1 MDFGLDAPAKKI
13 YRRHLVLNNSMP
25 QSIKR
30 SVPALLALLAGAVVI
45 LPAILLGMPKNYDL
59 ANHYKFAIPFY
70 EALRAGNLYPGWLAT
85 PNFGYG
91 DPVVRFYPP
100 ALYYLLAAGR
110 ALTGNW
116 YAGSL
121 LVVTLVSALGS
132 FAAYFWARSYVPPF
146 LAVWAGVFYALMPYR
161 LAEFY
166 QAALLAEFTAGAALL
181 FALAF
186 MKRVCD
192 QGRWRDVAGLAAAYA
207 ALILTHLPLA
217 VFGSLTLLIYAVM
230 NLTRANLK
238 PVLARL
244 ICASVLGLVASS
256 FYWVTMVGE
265 MKWIVADG
273 PNPDPMLSYRHNFIF
288 STFNPENESLWW
300 VGLLAIATIAMSI
313 PSIAAF
319 AKRESTF
326 SRQSLIPLGVLLV
339 LTIFM
344 STAIS
349 QPVWS
354 IVPYLEKT
362 QHPFRWLAVTSTIAP
377 LLLAASIPAWRAQFA
392 QRNRALALVMSGL
405 VLMAVT
411 FSFSQTVR
419 GATFL
424 SRTTFDQMIE
434 PVKEAPSI
442 VHWLPIWAEAR
453 AEGKPS
459 YEECNPLPS
468 DQHKIEI
475 AGRTVT
481 INEWSDLHRTFQ
493 VGAGAPADALV
504 HMFYYPHWIAVAN
517 GRVLTTRPD
526 AQGSL
531 LISLPPEALSVQL
544 DFREPARAH
553 VADGASVVA
562 WFLIL
567 GFIVPLSSRSR
578 K

>member
-1 MDFGLDAPAKKI
+1 M
-13 YRRHLVLNNSMP
+13 
-25 QSIKR
+25 
-30 SVPALLALLAGAVVI
+30 VPALLALLAGAVVI

-70 EALRAGNLYPGWLAT
+70 EALRQGNLYPGWLAT

-121 LVVTLVSALGS
+121 LVMTLLSALGS
-132 FAAYFWARSYVPPF
+132 FAAYFWARSYVSRPI
-146 LAVWAGVFYALMPYR
+146 AAWAGVFYALMPYR

-192 QGRWRDVAGLAAAYA
+192 QRRRRDVAGLAAAYA
-207 ALILTHLPLA
+207 ALILSHLPLA

-230 NLTRANLK
+230 NLNRAKLK

-244 ICASVLGLVASS
+244 AGASLLGLVASS
-256 FYWVTMVGE
+256 FYWVTMIAE
-265 MKWIVADG
+265 MKWSVADG
-273 PNPDPMLSYRHNFIF
+273 PNPDPMLNYRHNFVF

-300 VGLLAIATIAMSI
+300 IGLLAIATIAISL
-313 PSIAAF
+313 PAIAAF
-319 AKRESTF
+319 AKRDSRF
-326 SRQSLIPLGVLLV
+326 SRRGLAPIAVLLIV
-339 LTIFM
+339 TFLM

-349 QPVWS
+349 RPVWAV
-354 IVPYLEKT
+354 VPYLERT
-362 QHPFRWLAVTSTIAP
+362 QHPFRWLAVTSAIAP
-377 LLLAASIPAWRAQFA
+377 LLLAASIPAWRARFA
-392 QRNRALALVMSGL
+392 QHNRSLALVMTGL
-405 VLMAVT
+405 VLMSVT

-424 SRTTFDQMIE
+424 SRPTFDQLIQ

-442 VHWLPIWAEAR
+442 VHWLPVWAEAR
-453 AEGKPS
+453 AEGKQS
-459 YEECNPLPS
+459 YEECDPLPN
-468 DQHKIEI
+468 DAGRIEI

-481 INEWSDLHRTFQ
+481 ISDWTDLHRTFQ
-493 VGAGAPADALV
+493 VAAGAPGDARV
-504 HMFYYPHWIAVAN
+504 RTFYYPHWIAVAD
-517 GRVLTTRPD
+517 GRVLPTRPD
-526 AQGSL
+526 SQGSL
-531 LISLPPEALSVQL
+531 VISLPSEAVSVQL
-544 DFREPARAH
+544 DFREPVKARL
-553 VADGASVVA
+553 ADAGSGLA
-562 WFLIL
+562 WFLIFGL
-567 GFIVPLSSRSR
+567 IVPIPSRSR

>member
-1 MDFGLDAPAKKI
+1 
-13 YRRHLVLNNSMP
+13 MP
-25 QSIKR
+25 QPIKR
-30 SVPALLALLAGAVVI
+30 MIPAVLALLAGAVVI

-70 EALRAGNLYPGWLAT
+70 EALRQGNWYPGWLGT
-85 PNFGYG
+85 PNFGFG

-110 ALTGNW
+110 AVTGNW

-121 LVVTLVSALGS
+121 LVITLLSALGS
-132 FAAYFWARSYVPPF
+132 FAAYFWARSYVPRQI
-146 LAVWAGVFYALMPYR
+146 AVWAGVFYALMPYR

-166 QAALLAEFTAGAALL
+166 QAALLAEFTAGVALL

-207 ALILTHLPLA
+207 ALILSHLPLA
-217 VFGSLTLLIYAVM
+217 VFGSLTLLVYAVM

-238 PVLARL
+238 PALARL
-244 ICASVLGLVASS
+244 VCASVLGLIASS
-256 FYWVTMVGE
+256 FYWVTMIAE

-273 PNPDPMLSYRHNFIF
+273 PHPDPMLSYRHNFIF
-288 STFNPENESLWW
+288 STFNPEHESLWW
-300 VGLLAIATIAMSI
+300 MGLLAIATIVMSI
-313 PSIAAF
+313 PSIGAF

-326 SRQSLIPLGVLLV
+326 SRRVLIAPAVLLV
-339 LTIFM
+339 LTILM

-349 QPVWS
+349 RPVWA
-354 IVPYLEKT
+354 IVPYLERT

-377 LLLAASIPAWRAQFA
+377 LLLAASVPAWRARFA
-392 QRNRALALVMSGL
+392 QRNRALALAMSGL

-434 PVKEAPSI
+434 PVKEAPTI

-453 AEGKPS
+453 AAGKPS
-459 YEECNPLPS
+459 YEECDPLPN
-468 DQHKIEI
+468 DPARIEI
-475 AGRTVT
+475 TGRTVT
-481 INEWSDLHRTFQ
+481 ITEWTDLHRTFQ
-493 VGAGAPADALV
+493 VGAGAPTDALV
-504 HMFYYPHWIAVAN
+504 RTFYYPHWIAVAS

-526 AQGSL
+526 SQGSL
-531 LISLPPEALSVQL
+531 LISLPAEAVTINL
-544 DFREPARAH
+544 DFREPVKAH
-553 VADGASVVA
+553 LADAASGLA

-567 GFIVPLSSRSR
+567 GFIVPIPRSR